1 MGMTDHD
8 TFARDLAAL
17 LTGRAFVDL
26 SHYRKVRV
34 HGEDAVGWLHD
45 LLTADIGGLA
55 PGRSCRSL
63 LLTPTGRIRADV
75 QVLRRDDD
83 VVLTQEPA
91 QPDHIGL
98 LLGPY
103 VLSSAVSLEDATGEL
118 ALFAVPDAAAATI
131 GLPGFEPSSL
141 GPGLDL
147 LSAQGKPAWRVQDAL
162 MKAALV
168 EAGAA
173 SAEAWRIVHGIP
185 RMGPDFDQRSLPA
198 EAALDATI
206 DTTKGC
212 FLGQES
218 VARIA
223 NLGHPPRV
231 LRHVR
236 CVAPFVPGAP
246 VFVDGEAVGAVTSAA
261 PLADACVGL
270 ARIEW
275 RAVGARLTDND
286 GHPFEDAS
294 SAG

>member
-1 MGMTDHD
+1 MGMADHD
-8 TFARDLAAL
+8 AFAHDLAAL

-34 HGEDAVGWLHD
+34 HGDEALGWLHD
-45 LLTADIGGLA
+45 LLTADIAGLA
-55 PGRSCRSL
+55 PGTSCRSL

-75 QVLRRDDD
+75 QVLRREEDI
-83 VVLTQEPA
+83 VLTQGPD

-103 VLSSAVSLEDATGEL
+103 VLSSAVSLEDATGDL
-118 ALFAVPDAAAATI
+118 ALFAVPDAAAASI

-147 LSAQGKPAWRVQDAL
+147 LAAQGKPAWRVQDAL
-162 MKAALV
+162 VKAALI
-168 EAGAA
+168 EASTS
-173 SAEAWRIVHGIP
+173 SAEAWRIIHGIP
-185 RMGPDFDQRSLPA
+185 RMGPDFDQRSLPS
-198 EAALDATI
+198 EAALDLTI

-246 VFVDGEAVGAVTSAA
+246 VFVDGERVGHVTSAA

-270 ARIEW
+270 ARIAW
-275 RAVGARLTDND
+275 AAVGAQLTDIA
-286 GHPFEDAS
+286 GHPFDDAS
-294 SAG
+294 GVG